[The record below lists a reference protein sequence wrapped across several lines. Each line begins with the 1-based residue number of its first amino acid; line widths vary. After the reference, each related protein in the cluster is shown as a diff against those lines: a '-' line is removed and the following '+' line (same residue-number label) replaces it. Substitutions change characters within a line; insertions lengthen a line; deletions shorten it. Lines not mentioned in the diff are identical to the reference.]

1 MKLAVSGRKKN
12 KGAKEIGM
20 ENLIIINHDFKVRT
34 FLWTDRQ
41 EFKITVLFLT
51 K

>member
-12 KGAKEIGM
+12 KGAKEMGM
-20 ENLIIINHDFKVRT
+20 ENLVIVNYDFKVWT

-41 EFKITVLFLT
+41 GFKITVLFLT